1 MRRLRFTFYAL
12 LVRMHG
18 NAMPDVTPET
28 NSSPDAARG
37 IGWQRWLL
45 AGLPYV
51 ITAVLAVAV
60 SLGAQALLFQPT
72 SATFIV
78 PPTAAL
84 SPTQAA
90 EPTPLVPTSSVP
102 APAPDIV
109 RQELLDL
116 RAEDDRLWA
125 AVYLARAIS
134 QVSDAESQM
143 RANNLESVVQSLVAV
158 DGSLELAYERA
169 DESAK
174 SPIAELRR
182 TTGVLRDDLYIR
194 PEGIDARLTVLRQTI
209 LTLIGERR

>member
-1 MRRLRFTFYAL
+1 
-12 LVRMHG
+12 
-18 NAMPDVTPET
+18 VTPEPD
-28 NSSPDAARG
+28 SSTPEPRG
-37 IGWQRWLL
+37 FAWRRWLL
-45 AGLPYV
+45 AGLPFLV
-51 ITAVLAVAV
+51 TAALAVAI
-60 SLGAQALLFQPT
+60 SLGLQTLLQPT
-72 SATFIV
+72 GPTFV
-78 PPTAAL
+78 VSPTAPAPASGGAPTAA
-84 SPTQAA
+84 PG
-90 EPTPLVPTSSVP
+90 PTSSVP

-134 QVSDAESQM
+134 QVSDAEAQL
-143 RANNLESVVQSLVAV
+143 RANNLENVAQSLVAV

-182 TTGVLRDDLYIR
+182 TAGVLRDDLYIR